1 MNYYA
6 DVILPL
12 PLHGTF
18 TYELTKKEYENLGIG
33 HRVAVSFGKRKV
45 YTGVIKQIHTN
56 KPTLYDTK
64 PIEFVYDKKEL
75 ISESQIDFWSW
86 ISKYYFTPIG
96 DVLKAAIPSTF
107 LLESETIIIK
117 KEINSDD
124 IGQMTDDE
132 YLIYEALDFNTLKIN
147 EVSDILDKK
156 NTYSVIQKM
165 ILKGFIELNFEI
177 NDKYKPKL
185 LNVIYLNKELLEEQ
199 KIKNS
204 LKILNSSP
212 KQKEILMQIIS
223 NLKSQKYI
231 ILKDFKKII
240 KFSDSTIKGLEQKGF
255 ITINKIKIERNDNK
269 IEHYSKTND
278 LSKSQLN
285 ALDQVQ
291 CQLKDKDVILLEGVT
306 SSGKTEIYI
315 KIIEDYL
322 DKEMQV
328 LYLLPEISLT
338 TQIIQK
344 LKIHFGDKISVFH
357 SRYSLNERTEVWEN
371 IKKNQ
376 KKSRLIVGARSSV
389 FLPFQNLGLIII
401 DEEHEISYKQQ
412 EPSPRYNARD
422 SAIYLSKLN
431 NSKVI
436 LGSATPSIESSFNAK
451 NNKYGYVKLK
461 ERFGNIEMP
470 NIFTIDMK
478 NELKHEYSSIFS
490 LRLVEEIE
498 KTIKD
503 GKQVILFRNRRGYS
517 PQWLCD
523 SCGQNVM
530 CDNCDVSL
538 TYHISSNS
546 LKCHYC
552 GFSSI
557 AEKKCSTCGFDT
569 MIYKGDGTQQIEEV
583 IKEIFPDIRS
593 KRMDWDST
601 RGKWSF
607 DKIINSFANHEVDIL
622 IGTQMITKGLDFKNV
637 NLVGVL
643 NTDHFLNFPDFRAHE
658 KAFQVLTQVAGR
670 SGRSGQR
677 GKVFLQTYQPE
688 HPIIKNVINN
698 DYDEMYNN
706 QLIERKDYNYPPF
719 VRLIRITLKDKSYEK
734 LNSSSDWIN
743 KVMRANYKGIVLG
756 PVYPEVSRIKNKYHK
771 EFLIKLSGLKEL
783 NNFRNTFQS
792 IIKSF
797 DSISKYRSV
806 KITVDVDPI

>member
-56 KPTLYDTK
+56 KPTLYETK

-124 IGQMTDDE
+124 IEQMTDDE

-177 NDKYKPKL
+177 NEKYKPKL

-199 KIKNS
+199 KIKNA

-269 IEHYSKTND
+269 LEHYSKTND
-278 LSKSQLN
+278 LSESQLN

-291 CQLKDKDVILLEGVT
+291 SQLKYKDVILLEGVT

-322 DKEMQV
+322 NKEMQV

-376 KKSRLIVGARSSV
+376 NKSRLIVGARSSV

-552 GFSSI
+552 GFSSK

-583 IKEIFPDIRS
+583 IKEIFPDVRS

-688 HPIIKNVINN
+688 HSIIKNVINN

-771 EFLIKLSGLKEL
+771 EFLIKLAGLKEL

-806 KITVDVDPI
+806 RIIVDVDPI

>member
-18 TYELTKKEYENLGIG
+18 TYELTKREYENLGIG

-56 KPTLYDTK
+56 KPTLYETK

-124 IGQMTDDE
+124 IEQMTDDE

-177 NDKYKPKL
+177 NEKYKPKL

-199 KIKNS
+199 KIKNA

-212 KQKEILMQIIS
+212 KQKEILMHIIS

-231 ILKDFKKII
+231 ILKDFKNII

-269 IEHYSKTND
+269 LEHYSKTND
-278 LSKSQLN
+278 LSESQLN

-291 CQLKDKDVILLEGVT
+291 SQLKDKDVILLEGVT

-376 KKSRLIVGARSSV
+376 NKSRLIVGARSSV

-552 GFSSI
+552 GFSSK

-583 IKEIFPDIRS
+583 IKEIFPDVRS

-771 EFLIKLSGLKEL
+771 EFLIKLAGLKEL

-806 KITVDVDPI
+806 RIIVDVDPI